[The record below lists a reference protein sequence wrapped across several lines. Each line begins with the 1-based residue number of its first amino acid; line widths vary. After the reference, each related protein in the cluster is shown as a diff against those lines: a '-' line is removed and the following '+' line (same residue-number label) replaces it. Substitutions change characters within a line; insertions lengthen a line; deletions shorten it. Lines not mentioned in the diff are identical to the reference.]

1 MDIEFTPIDVC
12 SSDIRFRIP
21 LYQRLFEWSTEE
33 IRQLLNDLR
42 SSYEKN
48 PNEPYYIGMLTV
60 HIRDDRW
67 DLVDGQQRFTVMTLI
82 SIALGWSD
90 FYQVGNELRLT
101 FFGREEDEEFV
112 KRQCGLSKANSNGY
126 ENLKM
131 KAGIEYI
138 KEYFDKIT
146 CLQEKF
152 SFENYI
158 KRHLT
163 FFITTLPVKYTLAD
177 LNKYFESMNSAG
189 RALENYEILKV
200 ELLRQIDGD
209 KEEYTRLWNLVSNM
223 NEPLIKL
230 IREGNRNETYDKIRT
245 RFKESIRQSKESSLF
260 FFKRDKKNR
269 LLNDIYISDEKEN
282 EEDIPCIENV
292 EAKNEAPKPRE
303 LNFAE
308 TGLFSFPLFLLLVL
322 YQTLP
327 KMAES
332 NGDNNRNVQVAEFF
346 KVGNLLET
354 FESNKNNFDVKVFLN
369 NLVHYRLILDYYF
382 IHLNEESYEMD
393 FYGASTENNGEELS
407 SRSPKAK
414 LIQFQSML
422 YVSST
427 PVTYYRWLMPAF
439 DFIDEQLKINDDV
452 DVNKFINFLKDK
464 DNSIHPMPSVN
475 SLNYHD
481 IDRYWFWRLDYYLW
495 ENSERYFEND
505 AAAQNVADHYV
516 FKRNR
521 SIEHVAP
528 QHPIGE
534 SVLQWDDANKEFLD
548 CFGNLAMI
556 SSGQN
561 SLLLNKPYKEKQ
573 GHVKDFIYGNR
584 IDSIESLKMLKIYQ
598 VENWNVD
605 EIAKH
610 QKEMMDILEESYCG

>member
-1 MDIEFTPIDVC
+1 MENRFTPAVIC
-12 SSDIRFRIP
+12 KRDIRFRIP

-33 IRQLLNDLR
+33 IKQLLDDLR
-42 SSYEKN
+42 DSYKN
-48 PNEPYYIGMLTV
+48 SPNEPYYIGMLTV
-60 HIRDDRW
+60 HTRNDRW

-82 SIALGWSD
+82 SIALGWRD
-90 FYQVGNELRLT
+90 FYQIGHELRLT
-101 FFGREEDEEFV
+101 FFGREEDEEFI
-112 KRQCGLSKANSNGY
+112 KRQCGLLKDCGDGY
-126 ENLKM
+126 ENTKM
-131 KAGIEYI
+131 KAGIEFV
-138 KEYFDKIT
+138 KGYFDKIESQ
-146 CLQEKF
+146 QEK
-152 SFENYI
+152 SLFENYV
-158 KRHLT
+158 KERLT
-163 FFITTLPVKYTLAD
+163 FFITNLPDKYTLVD

-200 ELLRQIDGD
+200 KLLRQMDSE

-223 NEPLIKL
+223 NEPLIKS
-230 IREGNRNETYDKIRT
+230 IKKRNQNESYDKIRA
-245 RFKESIRQSKESSLF
+245 RYRESIRISEKSSIDF
-260 FFKRDKKNR
+260 FERDMENR
-269 LLNDIYISDEKEN
+269 LLNDIYKSEERKDEEN
-282 EEDIPCIENV
+282 IPCIGSIE
-292 EAKNEAPKPRE
+292 EKNAVPKPRE

-327 KMAES
+327 KMNERS
-332 NGDNNRNVQVAEFF
+332 GDNNRNVQVAEFF
-346 KVGNLLET
+346 KVGNLLDT
-354 FESNKNNFDVKVFLN
+354 FERNKGNFDVKVFLN
-369 NLVHYRLILDYYF
+369 NLVHYRLILDYFF
-382 IHLNEESYEMD
+382 IHLSEDSYEID
-393 FYGASTENNGEELS
+393 FYGASSENKGEELS

-414 LIQFQSML
+414 LIHFQSML

-439 DFIDEQLKINDDV
+439 DFIDEQLKINDNV
-452 DVNKFINFLKDK
+452 DVIKFVNFLKDK
-464 DNSIHPMPSVN
+464 DNSIHPMPSAD

-495 ENSERYFEND
+495 ENSELYFKND
-505 AAAQNVADHYV
+505 VEARIVADHYV

-534 SVLQWDDANKEFLD
+534 STLQWDDSNKEFLD

-573 GHVKDFIYGNR
+573 GHVKDFICGNR
-584 IDSIESLKMLKIYQ
+584 SDSIESLKMLKIYQ
-598 VENWNVD
+598 VENWNEE
-605 EIAKH
+605 EIKKH
-610 QKEMMDILEESYCG
+610 QQEMMDILEKSYRG